1 MFSKILVAIDRLSLN
16 KEVFEKALT
25 LAKMTKANLMIVH
38 VLSPYEEG
46 YPEMPFLSNLDCYPG
61 RNDASVKLYLE
72 QWEAFKEEGLKLL
85 RDRAAIAASVGVN
98 VEYLQIP
105 GTPGYTICDVARTWG
120 ADLIILGR
128 RGRSG
133 ISEFIMG
140 SVSNYVTHHATCS
153 VLTVH
158 NQVNSNH
165 KVSQTDQIASAPWS

>member
-1 MFSKILVAIDRLSLN
+1 MFNKILVAIDRLLIN
-16 KEVFEKALT
+16 QAVFEKALT
-25 LAKMTKANLMIVH
+25 LAKMTGASLMIVH

-46 YPEMPFLSNLDCYPG
+46 YPEMPFLSNLDSYPG
-61 RNDASVKLYLE
+61 RQDASVKLYLE
-72 QWEAFKEEGLKLL
+72 QWEAFKEQGLSLL
-85 RDRAAIAASVGVN
+85 RDRAAVASALGVN
-98 VEYLQIP
+98 VEYIQTP
-105 GTPGYTICDVARTWG
+105 GTPGYTICDLARTWG

-158 NQVNSNH
+158 HPVNSNH
-165 KVSQTDQIASAPWS
+165 QVSETDQIASVP